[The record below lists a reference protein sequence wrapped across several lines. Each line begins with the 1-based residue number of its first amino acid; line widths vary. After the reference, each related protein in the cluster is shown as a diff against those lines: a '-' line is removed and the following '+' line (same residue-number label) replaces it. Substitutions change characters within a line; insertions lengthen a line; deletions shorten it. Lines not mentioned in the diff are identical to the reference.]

1 MAEQGASADAIARIE
16 QAAAELRI
24 PNTELTSVPKQLAD
38 IVAREGLQ
46 TSIGTIAHVT
56 QYANGSHSVQFD
68 HDNGGSVSRW
78 PQWAF
83 ELAKEALLANK
94 EIWVISNGEPIGTNL
109 VNVVITRYP

>member
-46 TSIGTIAHVT
+46 TSIGPIRYAG
-56 QYANGSHSVQFD
+56 QYADGQNTVAYEDQNGYQI
-68 HDNGGSVSRW
+68 GPW
-78 PQWAF
+78 PPWAF
-83 ELAKEALLANK
+83 EVAKEALLANK
-94 EIWVISNGEPIGTNL
+94 RVWVVYTEAPLSDNLISVTIMR
-109 VNVVITRYP
+109 V